1 MEQQKPKSCDIE
13 KHNVLAR
20 ENGDLKLGPEQFF
33 PGSHSMF
40 DSAQTWLLDEVIG
53 IQSRNT
59 AIAKRG
65 DLRRFFEWFLDMNG
79 HLDIGDWLPR
89 DTAAFLDAL
98 EADGKSA
105 ATVNRHLATLRRWA
119 RWCIEAGPSPFA
131 AALPTKGVK
140 ERIMSEPAA
149 SKLSPR
155 DINRIFKA
163 AERLVVTD
171 NRKNSRPRRN
181 AAILAVA
188 YYTGL
193 RASEISDLNL
203 AQYDEPHFKNVI
215 RKGGRRANKIY
226 VPKKCRSY
234 LLEYLE
240 TERAGDS
247 AGGETLERLFLPSGG
262 GTQLGRLTVW
272 RVFKRLSAEA
282 SAHLVGELKIH
293 PHQMR
298 HTFGFE
304 VRQRT
309 GSDTETAALLGH
321 AGLKYVGRYVRAT
334 DEERAEVLD
343 DL

>member
-1 MEQQKPKSCDIE
+1 MDQQKPKNCEIE
-13 KHNVLAR
+13 KHNVSGL
-20 ENGDLKLGPEQFF
+20 EKGILNLETGQFL

-79 HLDIGDWLPR
+79 HLDIHDWLPR
-89 DTAAFLDAL
+89 DTASFLDSL
-98 EADGKSA
+98 ERDGRSA

-119 RWCIEAGPSPFA
+119 RWCIENGPSPFHGPI
-131 AALPTKGVK
+131 PTKGIK
-140 ERIMSEPAA
+140 ERATQEPD
-149 SKLSPR
+149 SKRLTNKE
-155 DINRIFKA
+155 INRIFKA

-193 RASEISDLNL
+193 RASEIASLNL

-215 RKGGRRANKIY
+215 RKGRARTSRVY
-226 VPKKCRSY
+226 VPKKCRAY
-234 LLEYLE
+234 ILDYFEN
-240 TERAGDS
+240 ERAGD
-247 AGGETLERLFLPSGG
+247 AAAGETLERLFLPSGG
-262 GTQLGRLTVW
+262 GSQLGRLTVW
-272 RVFKRLSAEA
+272 RVFKRLSKEA

-298 HTFGFE
+298 HTFGYE

-334 DEERAEVLD
+334 DEERAVVLD